1 MVSENSIIEMM
12 DGKKY
17 AVLDKISYNGDNYLY
32 IAMLNEDTTPTG
44 DFNIVKENVMEKVP
58 IMDYIEDDDL
68 YENLKLAF
76 LKRNE

>member
-1 MVSENSIIEMM
+1 MVSENNIIEMM

-17 AVLDKISYNGDNYLY
+17 AVLDKMAYNGDNYLY
-32 IAMLNEDTTPTG
+32 IAMVNDDTTPTG
-44 DFNIVKENVMEKVP
+44 DFNIVKETVIEEVP
-58 IMDYIEDDDL
+58 IMESIEDDDL